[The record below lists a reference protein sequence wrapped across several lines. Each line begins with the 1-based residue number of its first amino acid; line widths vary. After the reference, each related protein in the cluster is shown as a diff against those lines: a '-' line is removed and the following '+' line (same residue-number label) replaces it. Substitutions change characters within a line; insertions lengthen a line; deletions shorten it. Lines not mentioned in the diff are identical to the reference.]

1 MKGARNM
8 SLSDLNSI
16 GICIDEYNSG
26 EMKGRIFSSLHDEPE
41 TFNSVITLVKTID
54 RIFDEGEYPQATM
67 RCRGFNKSGAGVTR
81 SNSAKEIP
89 DPSKTISAKPNVKG
103 KKATFSV
110 RVMFR
115 QNASWQGTL
124 CWLEKNREENFR
136 SVLEMMMLI
145 DSAFEAERA
154 SASSTEENTRA
165 ANM

>member
-1 MKGARNM
+1 M
-8 SLSDLNSI
+8 SVYDLNSI

-26 EMKGRIFSSLHDEPE
+26 EMKGRIFDEPE

-54 RIFDEGEYPQATM
+54 KIFDEGEYPQATM
-67 RCRGFNKSGAGVTR
+67 RCRGFNKSGSDSSSKSSSTAG
-81 SNSAKEIP
+81 KEIP
-89 DPSKTISAKPNVKG
+89 DPSKTFSAKPNVKG

-124 CWLEKNREENFR
+124 CWLEKNREESFR
-136 SVLEMMMLI
+136 SVLELMMLI

-154 SASSTEENTRA
+154 GATGSSENSKV

>member
-1 MKGARNM
+1 M
-8 SLSDLNSI
+8 SAYDLNSI

-26 EMKGRIFSSLHDEPE
+26 EMKGRIFSSVHDEPE

-67 RCRGFNKSGAGVTR
+67 RCRGFNKSGADT
-81 SNSAKEIP
+81 SAKGGSASGKAIP
-89 DPSKTISAKPNVKG
+89 DPSKTLSAKPNVKG

-124 CWLEKNREENFR
+124 CWLEKNREESFR
-136 SVLEMMMLI
+136 SVLELMMLI

-154 SASSTEENTRA
+154 GSTSSNENSKV

>member
-1 MKGARNM
+1 M
-8 SLSDLNSI
+8 SVYDLNSI

-67 RCRGFNKSGAGVTR
+67 RCRGFNKSGADT
-81 SNSAKEIP
+81 SAKTGGQSGKEIP
-89 DPSKTISAKPNVKG
+89 DPSKTFSAKPNVKG

-124 CWLEKNREENFR
+124 CWLEKNREESFR
-136 SVLEMMMLI
+136 SVLELMMLI

-154 SASSTEENTRA
+154 ASTSSNENSKV